1 LACWWV
7 GGEPLDPLLVH
18 ACEVGFFVED
28 DGGADD
34 TFEGGACGL
43 KDGGD
48 VLQALAGLLL
58 DGVSD
63 ELASGGIVRAGA
75 GDEDEA
81 VTKPYAH
88 PLGRRGNFR
97 AFDNLPG
104 TRTNRSSISDSACSQ
119 ELRIVVAAHKTFVE
133 VQPIRACA
141 LFSFVTVS
149 ANRLSVRIQAE

>member
-63 ELASGGIVRAGA
+63 ELAGGGIVRAGA
-75 GDEDEA
+75 GDEDESCGAAGALA
-81 VTKPYAH
+81 VRMMSRAMGFSVA
-88 PLGRRGNFR
+88 GR
-97 AFDNLPG
+97 
-104 TRTNRSSISDSACSQ
+104 IY
-119 ELRIVVAAHKTFVE
+119 
-133 VQPIRACA
+133 
-141 LFSFVTVS
+141 
-149 ANRLSVRIQAE
+149 